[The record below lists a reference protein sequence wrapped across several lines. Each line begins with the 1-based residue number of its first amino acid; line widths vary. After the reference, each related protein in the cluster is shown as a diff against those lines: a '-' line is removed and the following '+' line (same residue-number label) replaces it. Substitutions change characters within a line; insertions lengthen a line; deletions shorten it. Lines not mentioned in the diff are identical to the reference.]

1 MNIMKKMIFAVV
13 FLLLAGRGS
22 VFGQSDIVQEH
33 DYERFNAV
41 NVSDYFAVNLYASD
55 RYSVKIVSDERIAPY
70 VKAYVKNG
78 TLFLDLDEKGYTP
91 ELKKALRAKGAAEPN
106 LKAEVYM
113 PTLNSLVLK
122 EKSVITKS
130 EGLKSENFTLTATDN
145 SRIEKLPLQCVS
157 AEVNLSKG
165 AVAFINVNASKTLYL
180 DISNS
185 SEANIRQESGSM
197 DAKIAG
203 SAILKTNVNVSEMN
217 IDIAG
222 GTEAY
227 LTGTAS
233 MLKVKAAGLSVTDA
247 EALEVSDAEM
257 EQTGSSKC
265 YVNVVNNLKV
275 NLTGGCLLS
284 FKRNPSIEVDRI
296 VNSTMI
302 KADDPK
308 RKK

>member
-1 MNIMKKMIFAVV
+1 MKKMIFAVV

-122 EKSVITKS
+122 EKSIITKS

-203 SAILKTNVNVSEMN
+203 SAVLKTNVNVSEMN

-257 EQTGSSKC
+257 EQTGSAKC

>member
-1 MNIMKKMIFAVV
+1 MKKMIFAVV

-41 NVSDYFAVNLYASD
+41 NVSDYFSVNLYASD

-78 TLFLDLDEKGYTP
+78 TLFLELDEKGYTP

-122 EKSVITKS
+122 EKSVITRS

-203 SAILKTNVNVSEMN
+203 SAVLKTNVNVSEMN

>member
-1 MNIMKKMIFAVV
+1 
-13 FLLLAGRGS
+13 
-22 VFGQSDIVQEH
+22 
-33 DYERFNAV
+33 
-41 NVSDYFAVNLYASD
+41 
-55 RYSVKIVSDERIAPY
+55 
-70 VKAYVKNG
+70 
-78 TLFLDLDEKGYTP
+78 
-91 ELKKALRAKGAAEPN
+91 
-106 LKAEVYM
+106 
-113 PTLNSLVLK
+113 
-122 EKSVITKS
+122 
-130 EGLKSENFTLTATDN
+130 
-145 SRIEKLPLQCVS
+145 
-157 AEVNLSKG
+157 
-165 AVAFINVNASKTLYL
+165 
-180 DISNS
+180 
-185 SEANIRQESGSM
+185 M

-203 SAILKTNVNVSEMN
+203 SAVLKTNVNVSEMN

-308 RKK
+308 SKK

>member
-1 MNIMKKMIFAVV
+1 MKKMIFAVV

-91 ELKKALRAKGAAEPN
+91 ELKKALRAKGAAKPN

-130 EGLKSENFTLTATDN
+130 DGLKSENFTLTATDN

-203 SAILKTNVNVSEMN
+203 SAVLKTNVNVSEMN

>member
-1 MNIMKKMIFAVV
+1 MKKMIFAVV

-91 ELKKALRAKGAAEPN
+91 ELKKALRAKGAAEPS
-106 LKAEVYM
+106 LKAEIYM

-203 SAILKTNVNVSEMN
+203 SAVLKTNVNVSEMN

-233 MLKVKAAGLSVTDA
+233 ILKVKAAGLSVTDA

>member
-1 MNIMKKMIFAVV
+1 MKKMIFAVV

-22 VFGQSDIVQEH
+22 VFGQSDIVREH

-41 NVSDYFAVNLYASD
+41 NVSDYFAVNLYTSD

-91 ELKKALRAKGAAEPN
+91 ELKKALRAKGAAESK

-122 EKSVITKS
+122 EKSVVVKS

-203 SAILKTNVNVSEMN
+203 SAVLKTNVNVSEMN

-233 MLKVKAAGLSVTDA
+233 MLKVKAAGLSITDA

>member
-1 MNIMKKMIFAVV
+1 MKKMIFAVV

-41 NVSDYFAVNLYASD
+41 NVSDYFSVNLYASD

-91 ELKKALRAKGAAEPN
+91 ELKKALRAKGAAAPN

-113 PTLNSLVLK
+113 PILNSLVLK

-203 SAILKTNVNVSEMN
+203 SAVLKTNVNVSEMN

>member
-1 MNIMKKMIFAVV
+1 MKKMIFAVV

-91 ELKKALRAKGAAEPN
+91 ELKKALRAKGAAKPN

-113 PTLNSLVLK
+113 PALNSLVLK

-203 SAILKTNVNVSEMN
+203 SAVLKTNVNVSEMN

>member
-1 MNIMKKMIFAVV
+1 MKKMIFAVV

-91 ELKKALRAKGAAEPN
+91 ELKKALRTKGAAEPN

-122 EKSVITKS
+122 EKSIITKS

-203 SAILKTNVNVSEMN
+203 SAVLKTNVNVSEMN

-233 MLKVKAAGLSVTDA
+233 MLRVKAAGLSVTDA

>member
-1 MNIMKKMIFAVV
+1 MKKMIFAVV

-41 NVSDYFAVNLYASD
+41 NVSDYFSVNLYASD

-91 ELKKALRAKGAAEPN
+91 ELKKALRAKGTAKPN

-130 EGLKSENFTLTATDN
+130 DGLKSENFTLTATDN

-203 SAILKTNVNVSEMN
+203 SAVLKTNVNVSEMN

-308 RKK
+308 SKK

>member
-1 MNIMKKMIFAVV
+1 
-13 FLLLAGRGS
+13 
-22 VFGQSDIVQEH
+22 
-33 DYERFNAV
+33 
-41 NVSDYFAVNLYASD
+41 
-55 RYSVKIVSDERIAPY
+55 
-70 VKAYVKNG
+70 
-78 TLFLDLDEKGYTP
+78 
-91 ELKKALRAKGAAEPN
+91 
-106 LKAEVYM
+106 M

>member
-1 MNIMKKMIFAVV
+1 MKKMIFAVV

-91 ELKKALRAKGAAEPN
+91 ELKKALRAKGAAAPN

-122 EKSVITKS
+122 EKSIITKS

-203 SAILKTNVNVSEMN
+203 SAVLKTNVNVSEMN